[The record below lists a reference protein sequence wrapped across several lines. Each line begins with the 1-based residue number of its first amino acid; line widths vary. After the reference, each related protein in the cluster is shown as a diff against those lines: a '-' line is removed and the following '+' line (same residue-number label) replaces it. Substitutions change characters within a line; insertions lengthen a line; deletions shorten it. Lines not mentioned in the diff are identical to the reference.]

1 MNKETMLTLKGNT
14 VIGKRAKTE
23 NVEFSIMDVLALN
36 ELISNGSYETRYD
49 FNNDGVLDKKD
60 STILRKITLGIID
73 GNTAVTIKQHVI
85 LGMYDPQYDI
95 NGDGVI
101 DNADI
106 VAYTG
111 VS

>member
-1 MNKETMLTLKGNT
+1 MNKETLLTLKGNT
-14 VIGKRAKTE
+14 VIGKRTKVE
-23 NVEFSIMDVLALN
+23 NVEFSIMDLIALTD
-36 ELISNGSYETRYD
+36 LIANGLYESRYD
-49 FNNDGVLDKKD
+49 FNNDGVLDTKD
-60 STILRKITLGIID
+60 NLILRKIRLGTID
-73 GNTAVTIKQHVI
+73 GNTVVTIKQHII
-85 LGMYDPQYDI
+85 LGIYDEQYDI